1 MHRAGPCA
9 LPVPKINFQYR
20 YRLTLRCRLDR
31 KMRLLVAHLLRQASQ
46 DKQNRG
52 VSVYADANALDE

>member
-1 MHRAGPCA
+1 M
-9 LPVPKINFQYR
+9 PKIKFQYR
-20 YRLTLRCRLDR
+20 YRLTLRGRLDR